1 MTVISLSWDLKKKQN
16 EHYKTRKQFL
26 LSKERENYLCCD
38 LVEKL
43 NDENEEYAFCVSDFS
58 SGI

>member
-1 MTVISLSWDLKKKQN
+1 MGLKKKKQN
-16 EHYKTRKQFL
+16 EHYKTGKQSL

-43 NDENEEYAFCVSDFS
+43 NDENGKYASCISDFS
-58 SGI
+58 SGIWRFW